1 MLKPLKTTFGKKI
14 GWRNHLRSNWEAPRT
29 ILMSIKKEQSYFWV
43 YSRKNRK
50 HSPEEMYAC
59 TCSKEHYSQQTPGGS
74 TPNAH
79 WGWMDKENEVYIY
92 SGILFS
98 LKKKEILS
106 HASTWM
112 SFEKIMLCEISHS
125 YKKTNT
131 DSPYMKCL
139 KAVKFIKTECWL
151 PGIGT
156 GKGGVAVSQFCKMA
170 KFLGP
175 VSEQHEHT

>member
-1 MLKPLKTTFGKKI
+1 MI
-14 GWRNHLRSNWEAPRT
+14 
-29 ILMSIKKEQSYFWV
+29 IKKEQSSFWV
-43 YSRKNRK
+43 YSRKNWK
-50 HSPEEMYAC
+50 HGPEEMFAC

-74 TPNAH
+74 TPSAH

-112 SFEKIMLCEISHS
+112 SFEKIMLREISHS

-131 DSPYMKCL
+131 DSPYMQCL
-139 KAVKFIKTECWL
+139 KVVKFIKTERWL

-156 GKGGVAVSQFCKMA
+156 GEKEGWQSLSFARWQSSWDLFQNNMNIPNTTK
-170 KFLGP
+170 LYN
-175 VSEQHEHT
+175 